1 MKYFAAYHQIDNN
14 MYFAL
19 KNGAVNGENIR
30 LRVKK
35 KKQNLES
42 FNRNFSLMYNRWY
55 KSF

>member
-35 KKQNLES
+35 KNKILRVLIAIS
-42 FNRNFSLMYNRWY
+42 H
-55 KSF
+55 